1 MTDSNI
7 RKSIIKYLFCIILL
21 GASILLVASAID
33 SKAEKAKQS
42 AKLLQQMFDKK
53 IEEARIHLV
62 GKVTDMNNLE
72 LEDVTLR
79 LEFNR
84 PKDFGLDSE
93 HIRETRTINGSFT
106 IEKSHYTSVSISF
119 YKPGYRTENITFYTS
134 EAANT
139 PKSAIQENCHIKL
152 REIGTLA
159 ALVKGDAHL
168 EYDEERQ
175 LLTVFDLSEIADG
188 YLKKKELK
196 LGEAIP
202 LKKYLRL
209 DFERDSQKEII
220 LQEHGKY
227 KKLLPKTF
235 CLRFVSSDPDDGFI
249 PADTTE
255 PDKMDITWLTQAPES
270 KYATKEL
277 IFSYKEGMKI
287 QSFFYIKCGNHNGKG
302 LIAEIDASDN
312 TKYKNGLLFI
322 KLYINK
328 NQNDLN
334 VNSK

>member
-1 MTDSNI
+1 MTDSND
-7 RKSIIKYLFCIILL
+7 RKNAIMGLVIIIIL
-21 GASILLVASAID
+21 GAGIFLLVMMEI
-33 SKAEKAKQS
+33 
-42 AKLLQQMFDKK
+42 MFN
-53 IEEARIHLV
+53 EEIKDTRIHLV
-62 GKVTDMNNLE
+62 GKVTDMNNRE

-84 PKDFGLDSE
+84 PINFGLDSE

-175 LLTVFDLSEIADG
+175 LLRVFDLSEIADG
-188 YLKKKELK
+188 KLNRKELK

-202 LKKYLRL
+202 LKKYLCL
-209 DFERDSQKEII
+209 EFERDSQGEII
-220 LQEHGKY
+220 LQEQGQGKY

-235 CLRFVSSDPDDGFI
+235 YLRFVSSDPDDGFI
-249 PADTTE
+249 PADTTG
-255 PDKMDITWLTQAPES
+255 PDKMDITWLTQAPEG

-287 QSFFYIKCGNHNGKG
+287 QFFFYIKCGNHYGKG
-302 LIAEIDASDN
+302 LISHIQASDN
-312 TKYKNGLLFI
+312 AKYKNGLLFV

-328 NQNDLN
+328 KQNDLN
-334 VNSK
+334 VNSD

>member
-1 MTDSNI
+1 MTNSNN
-7 RKSIIKYLFCIILL
+7 REIITKYPLVIFVIIAVAGTFLFVNTS
-21 GASILLVASAID
+21 GP
-33 SKAEKAKQS
+33 K
-42 AKLLQQMFDKK
+42 
-53 IEEARIHLV
+53 IHLV

-72 LEDVTLR
+72 LEDVTLD

-84 PKDFGLDSE
+84 PKKFGLDSE

-106 IEKSHYTSVSISF
+106 IEKSHYKSVSISF

-159 ALVKGDAHL
+159 ALVKGRAHL

-188 YLKKKELK
+188 NLKIKELK

-202 LKKYLRL
+202 FKKYLRL
-209 DFERDSQKEII
+209 DFERDSQGEII
-220 LQEHGKY
+220 LQEQGQGKY

-235 CLRFVSSDPDDGFI
+235 YLRFVSSDPDDGLI
-249 PADTTE
+249 PVDTTG
-255 PDKMDITWLTQAPES
+255 PDKMDITWLTQAPEGE
-270 KYATKEL
+270 YAAKEFE
-277 IFSYKEGMKI
+277 FSYKEGMEI
-287 QSFFYIKCGNHNGKG
+287 QFFFYIRCGNHYGKG
-302 LIAEIDASDN
+302 LISVIEASN
-312 TKYKNGLLFI
+312 NVKYKNGLLFV

-328 NQNDLN
+328 MQNDLN
-334 VNSK
+334 LNSD